1 MKLDE
6 IREIAKQHNIKTAK
20 MKKAE
25 LVRAI
30 QQFEGNEQCF
40 ESGKA
45 AVCGQDRCLW
55 REDCD

>member
-6 IREIAKQHNIKTAK
+6 IKEMAKQHQIKTAK

-25 LVRAI
+25 LIRAI
-30 QQFEGNEQCF
+30 QQAEGNEQCF

-45 AVCGQDRCLW
+45 AACGQEMCLW